1 MTITKA
7 GPWNSQKWPSAA
19 SILWPSH
26 PGISNGL
33 ANVLALVMG
42 QGVGWVLGGGHGCAT
57 QLGHAMSGAE

>member
-19 SILWPSH
+19 SIMWRGH
-26 PGISNGL
+26 PGNRIIGL
-33 ANVLALVMG
+33 VEVLTMQAW
-42 QGVGWVLGGGHGCAT
+42 WVSVGGHGCAS